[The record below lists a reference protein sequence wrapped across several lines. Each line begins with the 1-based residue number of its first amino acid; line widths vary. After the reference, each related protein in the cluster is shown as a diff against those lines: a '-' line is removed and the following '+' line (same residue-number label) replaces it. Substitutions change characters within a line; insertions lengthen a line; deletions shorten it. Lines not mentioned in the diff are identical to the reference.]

1 MLFRPK
7 SKFIFCN
14 SLFEN
19 QFEILPKKLSEFFC
33 VSTPVGE
40 SILVERVYRDCP
52 VSVNHKDTMADLV
65 ELEMVDFDVILGMDW
80 LHACYALIDWK
91 LYLSSSIFL
100 MSQS

>member
-1 MLFRPK
+1 MLFKPK

-40 SILVERVYRDCP
+40 SIVAKRVYLDCP
-52 VSVNHKDTMADLV
+52 VSINHKSTMADLI
-65 ELEMVDFDVILGMDW
+65 ELDMVQLDVILGMD
-80 LHACYALIDWK
+80 
-91 LYLSSSIFL
+91 
-100 MSQS
+100 

>member
-40 SILVERVYRDCP
+40 SILAERVYHDCTI
-52 VSVNHKDTMADLV
+52 SINYKDTIADLV
-65 ELEMVDFDVILGMDW
+65 ELAMVDLDIIQGMNW
-80 LHACYALIDWK
+80 LYACYASVDSRTQLVK
-91 LYLSSSIFL
+91 F
-100 MSQS
+100 